1 MHYGRIAALIGVALG
16 IVGLAMPGLTSDG
29 EEAMPAINQA
39 NPDFP
44 DGIPTIWG
52 GLDGWVQVLVVIVLV
67 VVVALAFRPPLKRPE
82 DRISAL
88 TTTVLG
94 VVFLA
99 YAVVKY
105 LDTVDDADAVEA
117 GFAQAFELGLIPA
130 AFTASAGVGFIV
142 VFIGTGLVAI
152 GGLLGFMAA
161 TKDDDAPAAPAEG
174 EAAA

>member
-1 MHYGRIAALIGVALG
+1 MHYGRIVALVG
-16 IVGLAMPGLTSDG
+16 VVLGVVGLAMPALTSDG
-29 EEAMPAINQA
+29 EEAMPAINAA

-52 GLDGWVQVLVVIVLV
+52 GLDTWAQVLVVIVLV
-67 VVVALAFRPPLKRPE
+67 VVVGLALWPPMKKPE

-88 TTTVLG
+88 ATTVLG

-117 GFAQAFELGLIPA
+117 GFAQAFQAGAIPA
-130 AFTASAGVGFIV
+130 AFTVSVGVGFIV

-152 GGLLGFMAA
+152 GGLLGFMASNKA
-161 TKDDDAPAAPAEG
+161 DSAPAATGEG
-174 EAAA
+174 EAA